1 MPTQVPLASIA
12 QIRALEARAI
22 AELDGDA
29 FALMQRAGRSAWDH
43 ARIHF
48 PGARRW
54 IVCCGTGNNGGDGY
68 LLAVHAAR
76 AGIEVR
82 LLRTGE
88 PATVEAAR
96 AAAECAAASIP
107 MSLFEGDPLP
117 AGDLLI
123 DAVLGIGIKEAPRA
137 DTARLIDAINVH
149 AATVYSLDV
158 PSGLD
163 ADRGCAPGRC
173 VEAAHTLTFLARKPG
188 LLTGAG
194 SCCSGEVSL
203 ADLGVTFVA
212 DQGAG
217 SISLLTGR
225 AADAL
230 PLRRPDD
237 HKGRYGRALLIGGD
251 HGMGGAIAL
260 AGEACARVGAGV
272 TSVATRGMH
281 VGALLARRPEL
292 MVHGDEDGDDHTAAD
307 EALLERANVIGI
319 GPGLGQAEWGRRWMQ
334 SALASNAVRVFDADA
349 LNSLAANPVRLRPD
363 DVITP
368 HPGEAARLLGCTAS
382 DVENDRISAARELAN
397 RFGAICVLK
406 GAGTVIAD
414 PDGRVALSPHAV
426 PALAT
431 AGSGDVLTGII
442 TGLRAQGI
450 DAWHAACIGVLAHA
464 ECGLHASA
472 RHGARGVLAGD
483 LAAYLPIVLNR

>member
-1 MPTQVPLASIA
+1 MLTQVPLASVA
-12 QIRALEARAI
+12 QIRVLEARAT
-22 AELDGDA
+22 ATLDGDA
-29 FALMQRAGRSAWDH
+29 FALMHRAGRSAWDY

-68 LLAVHAAR
+68 LLAAHAAR

-82 LLRTGE
+82 LVRTGE
-88 PATVEAAR
+88 PATVDAAR
-96 AAAECAAASIP
+96 AAAECEAANIAMES
-107 MSLFEGDPLP
+107 FEGGALP
-117 AGDLLI
+117 RGDLVI

-137 DTARLIDAINVH
+137 DAARLIDAINAH
-149 AATVYSLDV
+149 AATVYSIDV

-163 ADRGCAPGRC
+163 ADRGCAPGSC

-188 LLTGAG
+188 LFTGAG
-194 SCCSGEVSL
+194 LYCSGKVAL
-203 ADLGVTFVA
+203 ADLGVAFVA
-212 DQGAG
+212 EESAVSITLLAG
-217 SISLLTGR
+217 H

-230 PLRRPDD
+230 PLRRADD
-237 HKGRYGRALLIGGD
+237 HKGRHGRALLIGGD

-260 AGEACARVGAGV
+260 AGEACSRVGAGV
-272 TSVATRGMH
+272 TSVATRGKH
-281 VGALLARRPEL
+281 VGALLSRRPEL
-292 MVHGDEDGDDHTAAD
+292 MVHGDGDGDDRTAAD

-319 GPGLGQAEWGRRWMQ
+319 GPGLGPAEWGRRWMQ
-334 SALASNAVRVFDADA
+334 RALASNAARVFDADA
-349 LNSLAANPVRLRPD
+349 LNSLAANPVRLRSD

-368 HPGEAARLLGCTAS
+368 HPGEAARLLGCTAA
-382 DVENDRISAARELAN
+382 DVEQDRISAARELAN
-397 RFGAICVLK
+397 RFSAICVLK

-414 PDGRVALSPHAV
+414 PDGRAALSPHAV

-442 TGLRAQGI
+442 TGLRAQGL

-472 RHGARGVLAGD
+472 RHGVRGVLAGD
-483 LAAYLPIVLNR
+483 LAAYLPMVLNR